1 MNSGVWAAIGAYVLW
16 GLLPLYWKVLA
27 HIPSQEILAHR
38 MVWSLGFCGV
48 LVAVTG
54 VRKLQ
59 DAIRQRP
66 RNLLIYTLTALLLAA
81 NWFTYIWA
89 TTHGRVLEASLG
101 YFINPLFSVFLGVVL
116 LGERPRKL
124 QWIAIGIALTGVLWL
139 TFIYGRLPVVALVL
153 AVSFGFYGLIKK
165 QAPLGSVD
173 GLTLETLLLF
183 VPALGY
189 LLWLDARGAGHFG
202 HSSTQDVL
210 FLAGSGVVTALP
222 LVLFAVG
229 ARRIPLNQLGFLQY
243 IAPILQFSIGVIAFD
258 ERLQPNRFVGFSI
271 IWLALMLYTFDTV
284 RAGKRARRRRLDG
297 MVSTG

>member
-38 MVWSLGFCGV
+38 MVWSLGFCGA

-59 DAIRQRP
+59 GAIRQRL
-66 RNLLIYTLTALLLAA
+66 RNLLIYSLTALLLSA

-101 YFINPLFSVFLGVVL
+101 YFINPLFSVFLGVVI
-116 LGERPRKL
+116 LGERPRKM
-124 QWIAIGIALTGVLWL
+124 QWIAIGVALTGVLWL
-139 TFIYGRLPVVALVL
+139 TFIYGRVPLVALVL
-153 AVSFGFYGLIKK
+153 AVSFGLYGLIKK

-173 GLTLETLLLF
+173 SLTLETMLLF
-183 VPALGY
+183 LPALGY
-189 LLWLDARGAGHFG
+189 LLWLDAHGVGHFG
-202 HSSTQDVL
+202 HTSTRDAVL
-210 FLAGSGVVTALP
+210 LAGSGVVTALP

-243 IAPILQFSIGVIAFD
+243 IAPILQFSIGIVAFG
-258 ERLQPNRFVGFSI
+258 ERLQPNRMIGFMI
-271 IWLALMLYTFDTV
+271 IWLALMIYTLDTF
-284 RAGKRARRRRLDG
+284 RAGKRARKRRRDG
-297 MVSTG
+297 MVSAG